1 MISTTVQGAPVS
13 YSSIQEINT
22 VLNTLLQYKYLQP
35 VNQLSSK
42 IKLHYSIKL
51 LQVIVFH
58 WNSSIYFLII
68 SS

>member
-58 WNSSIYFLII
+58 
-68 SS
+68 

>member
-1 MISTTVQGAPVS
+1 MISR
-13 YSSIQEINT
+13 QEVNI